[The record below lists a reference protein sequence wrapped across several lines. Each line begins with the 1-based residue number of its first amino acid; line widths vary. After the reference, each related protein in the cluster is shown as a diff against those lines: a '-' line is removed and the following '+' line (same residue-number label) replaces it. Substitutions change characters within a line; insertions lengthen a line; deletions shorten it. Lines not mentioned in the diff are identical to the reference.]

1 MNVLDLD
8 VYMDVLYIM
17 CAIYMFCNSS
27 CANYT
32 VFQKNFYSLGLS
44 TMAGKAVVDK
54 ESNLLWPTQP

>member
-17 CAIYMFCNSS
+17 CAIYRFCNSS

-32 VFQKNFYSLGLS
+32 VFQKKNYSLGLS
-44 TMAGKAVVDK
+44 TMAGKTVVDK